1 MKNQINE
8 KALKKKKKMAQC
20 HKKKTVNQ
28 GTQKEKGA
36 FVLFCFSTEN
46 SIYRPWDCEK
56 NGAKKD

>member
-1 MKNQINE
+1 
-8 KALKKKKKMAQC
+8 MAQC